1 MKFCIIIYSKTK
13 DCIQLKKLNTQI
25 ENIYFNCV
33 HKHIQPCTK
42 YLQCEGLGYNYAP
55 SNTCQGTY
63 QYPLQCHDK
72 TKILERFNTNDDKEL
87 KLFVGMRRIYLTRA
101 EQAESLALVKYP
113 V

>member
-1 MKFCIIIYSKTK
+1 MKFCTTIYSKNK
-13 DCIQLKKLNTQI
+13 RLHSNERKLNTKI
-25 ENIYFNCV
+25 ENIYFNYV

-72 TKILERFNTNDDKEL
+72 TKILERFNTNDDK
-87 KLFVGMRRIYLTRA
+87 
-101 EQAESLALVKYP
+101 
-113 V
+113 

>member
-1 MKFCIIIYSKTK
+1 M
-13 DCIQLKKLNTQI
+13 KKLNTQI
-25 ENIYFNCV
+25 KNIYFNCV

-42 YLQCEGLGYNYAP
+42 YLQCEGLEYNYTP

-87 KLFVGMRRIYLTRA
+87 KLIVGMKWTYLTRA
-101 EQAESLALVKYP
+101 EQAKSLVFVKHP